1 MRYQEPSPSVDHY
14 SHPQMNTYL
23 YFIIRLT
30 LSLSGAGQPRPKRPA
45 GADKIPPLGGTRI
58 STLSINHGR
67 DQGEGGSNNKNLELR
82 PPSERQPKWAR
93 RRPCVVRGHVIT
105 HFQT

>member
-23 YFIIRLT
+23 YIIIPLT
-30 LSLSGAGQPRPKRPA
+30 QALSGAGQPRPKRPA

-67 DQGEGGSNNKNLELR
+67 DQGGGRLK
-82 PPSERQPKWAR
+82 
-93 RRPCVVRGHVIT
+93 
-105 HFQT
+105 